1 MTPPSAPGVTSATR
15 DPAVTQQGVDPDVG
29 PDNEPMDLRVSSPI
43 FIGRSDELERLRM
56 ALERAGSGT
65 ASKFLVAG
73 EAGVGKTRLVTEL
86 AGAAREQGR
95 LVLSGGCI
103 DLGDASV
110 PYAPIVEAL
119 RTWAR
124 SATEDELAEI
134 LGHGRSE
141 LARLVP
147 DLGQAPDSAPSA
159 PGGLSLG
166 SAQGRLF
173 ELVLGVLQ
181 RLSAAG
187 AVILVVED
195 LHWSD
200 RSTRDLLAFLVRNI
214 RDMGVLLVMTYRS
227 DELHRRHPLLP
238 FLAELERS
246 GHVERL
252 ELNRFD
258 RREQG
263 AQLRGIAGPDLDQAL
278 VDSIHARSNGNP
290 FFAEE
295 LLVSARDR
303 GTTELPP
310 TLREVLLAHVAVLSE
325 PAQEFLRI
333 ASAAGQRVD
342 PVLLA
347 SATGVEGATLYETLR
362 EAVGHQILVP
372 EMVAGEE
379 RYAFRHALLQEAV
392 YDDLLPG
399 ERTRLHGAFA
409 RTLDDARIGGD
420 SSRLS
425 EIAFHWYAAH
435 DVPRAFDSALLA
447 AAAAEGSYAFPEA
460 LAQYERALELW
471 DQVPDAESRA
481 GSQRADLLEAAA
493 SVARFIEPTR
503 AVAHV
508 RTALGLIDEAADPIR
523 AGLLHERLGRYAWIA
538 GLGALAL
545 DAHRTAVRLIPADPP
560 SEARARAVAGLAQ
573 ILMLQR
579 RYSESMVL
587 AEEAVDLARS
597 TGARQIEGHALNTR
611 SQDRVHEGEVEEAL
625 ADLTEA
631 LRIAEE
637 VGNLDDIGRAYG
649 NRIDVFDVAGRLEEG
664 VAFAREGFEHA
675 RRLGLITFFGTHFL
689 CNAANLLY
697 RLGRWEESEA
707 AARQAEEIGSEGIN
721 EILIREILARL
732 AMARG
737 QFKEAGEA
745 LRAARPLAVQ
755 AADGQVIEPVHA
767 SLAELALWERRP
779 DEAARVIASGL
790 QSMAQSPDIRHL
802 ELFALGIRAH
812 ADMAELARAR
822 RSAPE
827 AATAVTAGGELVEN
841 VRKRYAVVARYPAL
855 APQATA
861 WMTLCDAESRRLEG
875 VPAPDAWRAS
885 AEAWEAVGRP
895 YPAAYCRW
903 REGEA
908 RLAAR
913 GDRKLAAAALTQVV
927 ETAERLGAVPLRLEA
942 DALALRARL
951 SLGSESPATP
961 DQPPDDATRL
971 GLTAREREVLAL
983 VAAGRTNRQIGEELF
998 ISEKTAGVHVSNIL
1012 GKLGVAGRGEAA
1024 AVAHQLGLAGAAAT
1038 TTIGDAGSTLR

>member
-1 MTPPSAPGVTSATR
+1 MAEPTDHAVATLTPKKVVDA
-15 DPAVTQQGVDPDVG
+15 DPDPG
-29 PDNEPMDLRVSSPI
+29 PDNGSMDLRVSSPI
-43 FIGRSDELERLRM
+43 FIGRSEELERLKG
-56 ALERAGSGT
+56 ALVT
-65 ASKFLVAG
+65 ARGGQTSRFLVAG

-86 AGAAREQGR
+86 ADAARENGA

-103 DLGDASV
+103 DLGEGGV

-119 RTWAR
+119 RTWVKGA
-124 SATEDELAEI
+124 SEDDLEAI
-134 LGHGRSE
+134 LGHARSE

-147 DLGQAPDSAPSA
+147 DLGPVSGTPPDSVA
-159 PGGLSLG
+159 GLSIG
-166 SAQGRLF
+166 SGQGRLF
-173 ELVLGVLQ
+173 ELILAVLQ
-181 RLSAAG
+181 RMAAIQPV
-187 AVILVVED
+187 ALVVED

-200 RSTRDLLAFLVRNI
+200 RSTRDLLAFLVRNV
-214 RDMGVLLVMTYRS
+214 RDMAVLLVMTYRS

-246 GHVERL
+246 GNVERL
-252 ELNRFD
+252 ELGRFD
-258 RREQG
+258 RRELG

-303 GTTELPP
+303 GTVELPP

-325 PAQEFLRI
+325 RAQEFLRI

-347 SATGVEGATLYETLR
+347 AATGVETATLYETLR

-372 EMVAGEE
+372 EIVAGEE

-409 RTLDDARIGGD
+409 STLDEARIAGD
-420 SSRLS
+420 PSRLS
-425 EIAFHWYAAH
+425 EIAYHWYAAH
-435 DVPRAFDSALLA
+435 DMPRAFDAARMA
-447 AAAAEGSYAFPEA
+447 AAAAEKSYAFPEA
-460 LAQYERALELW
+460 RAHYERALELW
-471 DQVPDAESRA
+471 DQVPDAGSRA
-481 GSQRADLLEAAA
+481 GLDRVALLESAA
-493 SVARFIEPTR
+493 SVARFHEPTR
-503 AVAHV
+503 GIAHI
-508 RTALGLIDEAADPIR
+508 RTALGLVPEAADPIR

-538 GLGALAL
+538 GLGELAL
-545 DAHRTAVRLIPADPP
+545 DAHRTAVRLIPANPP

-573 ILMLQR
+573 ILTLQR
-579 RYSESMVL
+579 RYGESLAL
-587 AEEAVDLARS
+587 AEEAIDLARS
-597 TGARQIEGHALNTR
+597 TGSRQIEGHALNTR
-611 SQDRVHEGEVEEAL
+611 SQDRVHDGEVEEGL
-625 ADLTEA
+625 ADLSDA

-649 NRIDVFDVAGRLEEG
+649 NRVDLLDVAGRFEEAVA
-664 VAFAREGFEHA
+664 VAFEGYAVA
-675 RRLGLITFFGTHFL
+675 RRLGLITFFGAHYL

-697 RLGRWEESEA
+697 RLGRWDESEA
-707 AARQAEEIGSEGIN
+707 AARQAEEIGSMGIN

-737 QFKEAGEA
+737 RFKEAGEG

-779 DEAARVIASGL
+779 DEAATVIAAGL
-790 QSMAQSPDIRHL
+790 ASMPETPDVRHL
-802 ELFALGIRAH
+802 ELYALGLRAH
-812 ADMAELARAR
+812 ADLAELARAR
-822 RSAPE
+822 RASAE
-827 AATAVTAGGELVEN
+827 AVAPVAAGGELIDV
-841 VRKRYAVVARYPAL
+841 VRQRHAVAVRRPAL
-855 APQATA
+855 AAQTAA
-861 WMTLCDAESRRLEG
+861 WMALCDAEHQRLQG
-875 VPAPDAWRAS
+875 NPAAYAWHVS
-885 AEAWEAVGRP
+885 AEAWDAVGRP
-895 YPAAYCRW
+895 YPAAYARW
-903 REGEA
+903 REAEA
-908 RLAAR
+908 LLAER
-913 GDRKLAAAALTQVV
+913 GDRKVAAAALTSVV
-927 ETAERLGAVPLRLEA
+927 ETATRLGAQPLRSEA
-942 DALALRARL
+942 EALALRARL
-951 SLGSESPATP
+951 SLVNEPPPAAEPP
-961 DQPPDDATRL
+961 DDDATRL

-1024 AVAHQLGLAGAAAT
+1024 AVAHQLGLAGSIRVASA
-1038 TTIGDAGSTLR
+1038 GDRDGQPD